1 MLKTLVLGAALTTIA
16 TAATAQQAPC
26 ESRSKLIEKLAENYN
41 ESSVAVGIANG
52 GKLVEVLTTDGG
64 STWSIIMT
72 SPAGISCLVAAGEG
86 WRKLAPAP
94 AGPEA

>member
-1 MLKTLVLGAALTTIA
+1 MLKTLVVGLALTMAA

-26 ESRSKLIEKLAENYN
+26 QTRSKLIENLAEKYK

-64 STWSIIMT
+64 GTWSIIMT

-86 WRKLAPAP
+86 WRKLAPVP
-94 AGPEA
+94 VGPEA